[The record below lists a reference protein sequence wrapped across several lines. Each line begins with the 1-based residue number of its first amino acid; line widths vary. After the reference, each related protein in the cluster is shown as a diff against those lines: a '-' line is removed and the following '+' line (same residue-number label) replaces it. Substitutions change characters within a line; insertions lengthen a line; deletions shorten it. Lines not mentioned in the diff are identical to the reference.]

1 MAQLADSK
9 KPIVDRQGTGSL
21 VVVGTGIQW
30 AGQTTLAAR
39 RAIEAADRVL
49 FAVADAGTAKWLRSL
64 RADAVSLR
72 YGASDG
78 PPRREI
84 YRQMV
89 DDILAEVRQG
99 LRVCAIFYGH
109 PGVFST
115 PAHDV
120 IRRARGEG
128 YSARMLPGVSF
139 LDCLF
144 ADLGL
149 DPGHEGCVAYEATD
163 FLIRRRPFDVHTPLV
178 LSQIALIGNPHVF
191 DPGATDRI
199 QRGLGA
205 LADVLCTRY
214 PSSHQA
220 IVYDAS
226 THPVEPP
233 SIVMQRLDE
242 LTSAPVTDVSTLY
255 VPPVGAAPIDRAM
268 WDQVVAGGSGA
279 AAPWRE
285 MTFQHRAGD
294 DA

>member
-1 MAQLADSK
+1 MAQPADST
-9 KPIVDRQGTGSL
+9 KPIAERHGKGSL

-49 FAVADAGTAKWLRSL
+49 FAVADGGTARWLRSL
-64 RADAVSLR
+64 RVDAESLR

-84 YRQMV
+84 YRRIV
-89 DDILAEVRQG
+89 DDILEEVRRG

-120 IRRARGEG
+120 IRRARSEG
-128 YSARMLPGVSF
+128 HSARMLPGVSF

-149 DPGHEGCVAYEATD
+149 DPGHEGCAAYEATD
-163 FLIRRRPFDVHTPLV
+163 FLLRRRPFDVHTPLV

-191 DPGATDRI
+191 DPAATDRI
-199 QRGLGA
+199 RRGLGV
-205 LADVLCTRY
+205 LAEVLCERY
-214 PSSHQA
+214 PRSHEA

-226 THPVEPP
+226 THPIEPP
-233 SIVMQRLDE
+233 KMVGQRLDE
-242 LTSAPVTDVSTLY
+242 LASAPVTDVSTLY
-255 VPPVGAAPIDRAM
+255 VPPVAAAPVDRAM
-268 WDQVVAGGSGA
+268 WERVAAGGDA
-279 AAPWRE
+279 AVPPLRE
-285 MTFQHRAGD
+285 MTFQQLAGG
-294 DA
+294 AA